1 MRKAL
6 LLVLAAVTLSV
17 AMAAFGADVPF
28 LAGRVTDNAEILSP
42 AMRSSLTAQ
51 LKSHEQRTGNQIA
64 VLTVPSLEGDNIEDY
79 AVRIFESWKLGQKGK
94 DNGVLIIVV
103 PKERR
108 MRIEV
113 GYGLEGVLTD
123 GAAGRIIRNAM
134 APRFKAED
142 YDGGVEAG
150 VKNVIGLLEGGD
162 APDAEEKAAGKTPQS
177 SGAHID
183 EPDMTI
189 VERILFGGSFSASSA
204 CSPG

>member
-64 VLTVPSLEGDNIEDY
+64 ILTVPSLEGDNIEDY
-79 AVRIFESWKLGQKGK
+79 AVRVFESWKLGQKGK

-150 VKNVIGLLEGGD
+150 VKNVIGLLEGGN
-162 APDAEEKAAGKTPQS
+162 APDAEEKAAGKDAAIIRRP
-177 SGAHID
+177 
-183 EPDMTI
+183 
-189 VERILFGGSFSASSA
+189 
-204 CSPG
+204 